1 VTPEG
6 WLPLLVDLADCADAI
21 SLGYFRSRELR
32 IEEKPDRSLV
42 TQADLAVEESIR
54 GVVSAR
60 YPELGIFGEEQ
71 GEQQGASGT
80 RLIVDPID
88 STANFARGI
97 PVYATLLAIEDEGEV
112 VAGLVSAPALHQRW
126 HAARGSGAWSGD
138 RRLRVSRVRDLADGQ
153 LFHGSLAG
161 GEAVQGTRRIAEL
174 IERTGR
180 QRGFGDFYQH
190 VLVAEGCGEIAID
203 PIVSPWDIGPL
214 QVLVEEAGGRSSS
227 TRGERTI
234 YASSLLSS
242 NGLLHEEVIAIL
254 ARA

>member
-112 VAGLVSAPALHQRW
+112 VAGLVSAPA
-126 HAARGSGAWSGD
+126 
-138 RRLRVSRVRDLADGQ
+138 RLRVSRVRDLADGQ

-254 ARA
+254 DRA